1 MMGDLVKETSQL
13 QLSSL
18 PFGKPMLKE
27 FLLDPAYHNMNNG
40 SFGTIPRHI
49 RNALRSYQDEAEAR
63 PDPFIRW
70 TYQDL
75 LKESRQAV
83 AGLINAPLSCTV
95 FVPNATVGI
104 NTVLRNL
111 TWAPDGLDEIL
122 YFSTIYGGC
131 AKAID
136 YVVDTR
142 AGLVSSRG
150 IPLTYPLE
158 DDEIVAIFRETVA
171 KSRVEGKRPKVC
183 LFDVVSSLPGIAF
196 PYQAMTVACRELGI
210 MSLVDGAQGVGMVPL
225 DLTATDP
232 DFFVSNCHKWLH
244 VPRGCAVFYVPER
257 NQHLLISTVPTSHSY
272 VARSGVK
279 RHNPLPPSNE
289 SYFVTSFGFVGTLD
303 NSPNLCVKDAIEWRK
318 SIGGEDKIMEY
329 LWTLAKKGGK
339 KVAATLGTFVLDNK
353 SETLTNCGMV
363 NVALPIVTGAAAD
376 AETTSV
382 GPDDTVTVPEKEVS
396 VVVNWMMKALVDEYH
411 TFVALFWHQGRWYM
425 RISAQIF
432 LDETDFEW
440 LATTMKELC
449 QRVGKQ
455 DYKAKDKE
463 VTK

>member
-1 MMGDLVKETSQL
+1 MGDLVKEMSQL
-13 QLSSL
+13 QLSPP

-27 FLLDPAYHNMNNG
+27 FLIDPAYRNMNHG

-49 RNALRSYQDEAEAR
+49 QTVLRSYQDQAEAR

-70 TYQDL
+70 TYHDR

-83 AGLINAPLSCTV
+83 ADLINAPLSCTV
-95 FVPNATVGI
+95 FVLNATVGV

-131 AKAID
+131 AKTID
-136 YVVDTR
+136 YIVDTR
-142 AGLVSSRG
+142 AGLVSSRD
-150 IPLTYPLE
+150 IPFTYPIE
-158 DDEIVAIFRETVA
+158 DDDIVALFRETVA
-171 KSRVEGKRPKVC
+171 KSRAEGKRPKIC
-183 LFDVVSSLPGIAF
+183 LFDVVSSLPGVAF
-196 PYQAMTVACRELGI
+196 PYHGVTAACRELGI

-225 DLTATDP
+225 DLTAMDP

-244 VPRGCAVFYVPER
+244 VPRACAVFYVPER
-257 NQHLLISTVPTSHSY
+257 NQHLLASTVPTSHGY
-272 VARSGVK
+272 VARSGVQ
-279 RHNPLPPSNE
+279 RHNPLPPSSE
-289 SYFVTSFGFVGTLD
+289 SRFVAAFGAVATAD
-303 NSPNLCVKDAIEWRK
+303 NSPSLCVKHAIEWRK

-329 LWTLAKKGGK
+329 LWNLAKEGGK
-339 KVAATLGTFVLDNK
+339 KAAATLGTFVLDNRA
-353 SETLTNCGMV
+353 ETLTKCGMV
-363 NVALPIVTGAAAD
+363 NVALPIVTGAPD

-382 GPDDTVTVPEKEVS
+382 DPDGTVTVPEKEAS
-396 VVVNWMMKALVDEYH
+396 VVVNWMMRTLVDEYL

-440 LATTMKELC
+440 LGNTMKELC

-455 DYKAKDKE
+455 DYRAKAEE

>member
-1 MMGDLVKETSQL
+1 MMGELVKETSQL
-13 QLSSL
+13 QLGSP

-27 FLLDPAYHNMNNG
+27 FLIDPAYRNMNNG

-49 RNALRSYQDEAEAR
+49 QTVLRSYQDQAEAR

-70 TYQDL
+70 TYHDRL
-75 LKESRQAV
+75 RESRQAV
-83 AGLINAPLSCTV
+83 ADLMNAPLSCTV

-122 YFSTIYGGC
+122 YFSTIYGSC
-131 AKAID
+131 AKTID

-150 IPLTYPLE
+150 IPLAYPLE
-158 DDEIVAIFRETVA
+158 DDEVVALFRETVA
-171 KSRVEGKRPKVC
+171 KSRAEGKRPKIC
-183 LFDVVSSLPGIAF
+183 LFDVVSSLPGIVF
-196 PYQAMTVACRELGI
+196 PHRAMTAACRELGI
-210 MSLVDGAQGVGMVPL
+210 MSLVDGAQGVGLVPL
-225 DLTATDP
+225 DLAATDP

-257 NQHLLISTVPTSHSY
+257 NHHLLASAVPTSHSY
-272 VARSGVK
+272 VARSGVQ
-279 RHNPLPPSNE
+279 RHNPLPATGE
-289 SYFVTSFGFVGTLD
+289 AHFVTTFGFVGTAD
-303 NSPNLCVKDAIEWRK
+303 NSPNLCVKHAIEWRK
-318 SIGGEDKIMEY
+318 SIGGEDRIMEY
-329 LWTLAKKGGK
+329 LWTLAKEGGK
-339 KVAATLGTFVLDNK
+339 KVAAALGTFVLDNK
-353 SETLTNCGMV
+353 SETLTKCAMV
-363 NVALPIVTGAAAD
+363 NVALPIVMGAAD

-382 GPDDTVTVPEKEVS
+382 GPDGTVTVPEKEAG
-396 VVVNWMMKALVDEYH
+396 VVVSWMMKALVDEYL

-425 RISAQIF
+425 RISAQVF

-440 LATTMKELC
+440 LGDTMKELC

-455 DYKAKDKE
+455 DYKAKAGE
-463 VTK
+463 ATK